1 MKFVQVSSKSEIE
14 SEFFLNDQVST
25 FQIEVNVFS
34 SDGNYGYAKQL
45 VTSNKLVYSK
55 FTLPETLVQGDS
67 YSIPITISNNIDQLT
82 VVTLDIEEMH
92 DGVVYNSSSYPNI
105 QIAGLIT

>member
-1 MKFVQVSSKSEIE
+1 
-14 SEFFLNDQVST
+14 
-25 FQIEVNVFS
+25 
-34 SDGNYGYAKQL
+34 
-45 VTSNKLVYSK
+45 
-55 FTLPETLVQGDS
+55 LPETLVQGDS

-92 DGVVYNSSSYPNI
+92 DGVVYNSTSYPNI